1 MDISWGFK
9 LLNKPLLLYLHGFL
23 SSPQSQKAQQTIK
36 YCQQIG
42 FGNFIKVPRLS
53 GSPAEII
60 AMINSLLEAQD
71 KEKLMFI
78 GSSLGGFYATYLA
91 EVYRAP
97 AVLINPAV
105 RPFEYWEKHV
115 SEHKSHY
122 SDDFHVVT
130 KSHIDE
136 LRNLFIKELT
146 KPDNIMALIQSGD
159 ETLDY
164 RLAVEKFKKAHCIV
178 RENGNHSYEN
188 YMSEL
193 PMIIEF
199 LLSRIGH
206 IER

>member
-1 MDISWGFK
+1 MSQGFK

-42 FGNFIKVPRLS
+42 FENFIKVPRLS
-53 GSPAEII
+53 GGPAEII

-71 KEKLMFI
+71 KGKLMFI

-91 EVYRAP
+91 EIYQAP

-115 SEHKSHY
+115 GEHKSHY
-122 SDDFHVVT
+122 SDDVHVVT

>member
-1 MDISWGFK
+1 M
-9 LLNKPLLLYLHGFL
+9 LNKPLLLYLHGFL

-42 FGNFIKVPRLS
+42 FGNFIKAPRLS
-53 GSPAEII
+53 GGPAEII

-71 KEKLMFI
+71 KGKLMFI

-91 EVYRAP
+91 EIYQAP

-105 RPFEYWEKHV
+105 RPFEHWEKYV
-115 SEHKSHY
+115 GEHKSHY

-188 YMSEL
+188 YRAEL
-193 PMIIEF
+193 PMIFEF

-206 IER
+206 FER

>member
-1 MDISWGFK
+1 MS
-9 LLNKPLLLYLHGFL
+9 NKPLLLYLHGFL

-42 FGNFIKVPRLS
+42 FGNFIKVHRLS
-53 GSPAEII
+53 GGPAEII
-60 AMINSLLEAQD
+60 AMIYSLLEAQD
-71 KEKLMFI
+71 REKLMFI

-91 EVYRAP
+91 EIYRAP

-115 SEHKSHY
+115 GEHKSHY

-188 YMSEL
+188 YMAEL
-193 PMIIEF
+193 PMIFEF

-206 IER
+206 FER

>member
-1 MDISWGFK
+1 MS
-9 LLNKPLLLYLHGFL
+9 NKPLLLYLHGFL

-53 GSPAEII
+53 GGPAEII

-71 KEKLMFI
+71 KGKLMFI

-91 EVYRAP
+91 EIYQAP

-105 RPFEYWEKHV
+105 RPFEHWEKYV
-115 SEHKSHY
+115 GEHKSHY

-178 RENGNHSYEN
+178 RENGNHNYEN
-188 YMSEL
+188 YMAEL
-193 PMIIEF
+193 PMIFEF

-206 IER
+206 FER

>member
-1 MDISWGFK
+1 MSQGFK

-23 SSPQSQKAQQTIK
+23 SSPKSQKAQQTIK

-42 FGNFIKVPRLS
+42 FGNFIKIPRLT
-53 GSPAEII
+53 GGPAETI

-71 KEKLMFI
+71 KGKLMFI

-91 EVYRAP
+91 EIYRAP
-97 AVLINPAV
+97 AVLINPAI

-115 SEHKSHY
+115 GEHKSHY
-122 SDDFHVVT
+122 SDDVHVVT

-146 KPDNIMALIQSGD
+146 KPDNIMALIQTGD
-159 ETLDY
+159 EILDY

-178 RENGNHSYEN
+178 RGNGNHSYEN
-188 YMSEL
+188 YMAEL
-193 PMIIEF
+193 PMIFDF

-206 IER
+206 FER

>member
-1 MDISWGFK
+1 MSQGFK

-42 FGNFIKVPRLS
+42 FENFIKVPRLS
-53 GSPAEII
+53 GGPAEII

-71 KEKLMFI
+71 KGKLMFI

-91 EVYRAP
+91 EIYQAP
-97 AVLINPAV
+97 AILINPAV

-115 SEHKSHY
+115 GEHKSHY
-122 SDDFHVVT
+122 SDDVHVVT

-164 RLAVEKFKKAHCIV
+164 RFAVEKFQKAHCIV

-188 YMSEL
+188 YMAEL
-193 PMIIEF
+193 PMIFEF
-199 LLSRIGH
+199 LLSRISH
-206 IER
+206 FER

>member
-1 MDISWGFK
+1 MDISRGLK

-53 GSPAEII
+53 GGPAEII

-71 KEKLMFI
+71 KGKLMFI

-91 EVYRAP
+91 EIYRAP

-115 SEHKSHY
+115 GEHKSHY
-122 SDDFHVVT
+122 SDDFQVVT

-188 YMSEL
+188 YMAEL
-193 PMIIEF
+193 PMIFEF

-206 IER
+206 FER